1 MKIKRNGGLCMT
13 KDRIAGVVLLVF
25 CLFFYYQSKLIDIK
39 DLTEITAA
47 FFPRL
52 VLVLIA
58 ILAVVLIIQ
67 SFLKKEKKKE
77 EKKEKEGIVWVIFA
91 LLALYILSL
100 DLLGFIISSFIFI
113 TIVYLIILPEKR
125 PIKNHV
131 ISLSSLLV
139 ITIVLSLIFQN
150 VLNVF
155 LPKGIFF

>member
-1 MKIKRNGGLCMT
+1 MT